1 MILPHEPDLVAPRF
15 GCPNCGERDAD
26 LLVWLE
32 DDETV
37 RCVTCGCEYKPGEE

>member
-1 MILPHEPDLVAPRF
+1 MILPHEPDLVAVKF
-15 GCPNCGERDAD
+15 GCPDCGEREPN

-37 RCVTCGCEYKPGEE
+37 CCVTCGREYRPGEE